1 MKLRTM
7 SMVGLALLLASAVA
21 AQTKV
26 AGKMQCP
33 KPEVVGTAEAGDQTG
48 HRLTLEKNSC
58 TWSTPMEMVGEKSK
72 DGAYVAFSENSP
84 TRASTAGTYVGNMDN
99 GDKFYLSFHWAV
111 VKDGKPKSWIE
122 HVKGTWVF
130 TGGTGKL
137 KGIRGKGTYTA
148 TEDENGGV
156 VNMEGEYA
164 MPAGRAGSEPEP
176 STRSCNDRH
185 AQDAPS
191 KSGNISPAFSR

>member
-1 MKLRTM
+1 LILFTFFVSGREPNRNAGNLEGAPMKVCIV
-7 SMVGLALLLASAVA
+7 SMVGLALLVAPAVA
-21 AQTKV
+21 AQTKI

-33 KPEVVGTAEAGDQTG
+33 KPEVVGTVEAGDEAG
-48 HRLTLEKNSC
+48 HRLTLEENTC
-58 TWSTPMEMVGEKSK
+58 AWSTSMEMVGEKSNE
-72 DGAYVAFSENSP
+72 GRYVAFSENSP
-84 TRASTAGTYVGNMDN
+84 TRASTSATYVGNMDS

-122 HVKGTWVF
+122 SVKGTWVF

-137 KGIRGKGTYTA
+137 EGITGKGTYTA

-164 MPAGRAGSEPEP
+164 MAKKR
-176 STRSCNDRH
+176 D
-185 AQDAPS
+185 
-191 KSGNISPAFSR
+191 

>member
-7 SMVGLALLLASAVA
+7 SMVGLALLLASAVV

-111 VKDGKPKSWIE
+111 V
-122 HVKGTWVF
+122 
-130 TGGTGKL
+130 
-137 KGIRGKGTYTA
+137 
-148 TEDENGGV
+148 
-156 VNMEGEYA
+156 
-164 MPAGRAGSEPEP
+164 
-176 STRSCNDRH
+176 
-185 AQDAPS
+185 
-191 KSGNISPAFSR
+191 